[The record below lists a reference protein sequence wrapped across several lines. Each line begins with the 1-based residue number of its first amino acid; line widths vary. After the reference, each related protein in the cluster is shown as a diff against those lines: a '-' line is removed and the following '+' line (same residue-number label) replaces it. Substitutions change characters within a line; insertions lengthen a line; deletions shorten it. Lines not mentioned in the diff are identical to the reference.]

1 MCFEQI
7 NDDDDD
13 DINNPKPGT
22 QTRNNF
28 RVPEIHFVNPIVSDV
43 DKLVEFNDEIM
54 IIIIFLIRTKMAE
67 ISPENSVHGR
77 VQDKL
82 KRLSP
87 ETSSCRLEMMLVVNT
102 ALWFQ
107 L

>member
-1 MCFEQI
+1 MVPSGGSTHKVTQPQTGEL
-7 NDDDDD
+7 
-13 DINNPKPGT
+13 
-22 QTRNNF
+22 QTRHNF

-43 DKLVEFNDEIM
+43 DKLVEFNDEI

-82 KRLSP
+82 KRQSP